1 MSTETPHYKAPG
13 WFTRNVFNRGV
24 AFATRH
30 GVSVWGSRVLAVKGR
45 KSGEWR
51 TTPVNLLT
59 IGDERYLVAPR
70 GETEWVKN
78 IRVAGGGE
86 LRVGKKVEPFTVQE
100 LYDTLVPYRHYRRD
114 LGIETNQDYEAAVT
128 RLLSGEKGYVR
139 ADKAMQDRL
148 KQEMTSAHAD
158 VGAFRDYAETRISL
172 APDALQKLGVSVPAQ
187 NPGGYAVGN
196 GNGGA
201 PAQAG
206 SSFVVPGTEAEVA
219 CRFCGGTLPEGRS
232 VTYCPHCGQNLSA
245 KHCAGC
251 GSELDPLWKFCIN
264 CGKKT

>member
-1 MSTETPHYKAPG
+1 MDDLDRL
-13 WFTRNVFNRGV
+13 FQR
-24 AFATRH
+24 
-30 GVSVWGSRVLAVKGR
+30 
-45 KSGEWR
+45 
-51 TTPVNLLT
+51 
-59 IGDERYLVAPR
+59 LVH
-70 GETEWVKN
+70 N
-78 IRVAGGGE
+78 IRNGHAEYLSV
-86 LRVGKKVEPFTVQE
+86 PFTVQE

-148 KQEMTSAHAD
+148 KQEIASAQSD

-172 APDALQKLGVSVPAQ
+172 APDALQKLGVAVPAQ
-187 NPGGYAVGN
+187 NAGGYAGN
-196 GNGGA
+196 GNGGD
-201 PAQAG
+201 PAAG
-206 SSFVVPGTEAEVA
+206 TSFVVPGSMEIAEG

-232 VTYCPHCGQNLSA
+232 VTYCPHCGQNLAA

-251 GSELDPLWKFCIN
+251 GAELDPVWKFCIN